1 MADELTVSASIQYE
15 KNNHQLSFTPDQQVI
30 TVAGEQTSSGVIQV
44 ADSAHE
50 ALALGEVGA
59 SVQGWAWFR
68 NVGTDTSTAVRI
80 GLDVSSN
87 FYPVFELKGG
97 EFAIMRLA
105 NQPLYAK
112 STSGNLFLQFN
123 IIEE

>member
-1 MADELTVSASIQYE
+1 MADELSVSASVVYE
-15 KNNHQLSFTPDQQVI
+15 KNNHQLQFTPDQQTI
-30 TVAGEQTSSGVIQV
+30 TVTGEQTSSGVIQV
-44 ADSAHE
+44 ADSSHE
-50 ALALGEVGA
+50 AISLGEVSA
-59 SVQGWAWFR
+59 SAQGWAWFR
-68 NVGTDTSTAVRI
+68 NVGTDTTTAVRV

-87 FYPVFELKGG
+87 FFPVFELKGG

-105 NQPLYAK
+105 NQQLFAK

>member
-1 MADELTVSASIQYE
+1 MANELTVSANIQYE
-15 KNNHQLSFTPDQQVI
+15 KNNHQLAFTPDTQTI

-44 ADSAHE
+44 ADSSHE
-50 ALALGEVGA
+50 PLSLGEVGA

-68 NVGTDTSTAVRI
+68 NVGTDTTTAVRI

-87 FYPVFELKGG
+87 FYPVLELKGG

-105 NQPLYAK
+105 NQQLYAK